1 MTNKTQEDRIVKRLL
16 ERGFITRNECLK
28 VYISKLSSHIWKL
41 KTEDGW
47 DFDSDYVKTSYGQD
61 YKYTVTKCPFKKV
74 ERFIPALNRT
84 IVSYEK
90 LSTVVQNKS

>member
-1 MTNKTQEDRIVKRLL
+1 MTNKTQEDRI
-16 ERGFITRNECLK
+16 
-28 VYISKLSSHIWKL
+28 
-41 KTEDGW
+41 
-47 DFDSDYVKTSYGQD
+47 D